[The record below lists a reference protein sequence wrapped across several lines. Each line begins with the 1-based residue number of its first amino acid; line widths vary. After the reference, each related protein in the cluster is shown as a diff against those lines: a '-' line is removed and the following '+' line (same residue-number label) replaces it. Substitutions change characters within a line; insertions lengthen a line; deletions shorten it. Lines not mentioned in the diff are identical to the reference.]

1 MKRILFILCVVIISN
16 IITSPILGQ
25 EKDYNSIDYP
35 KVFLLDKEIL
45 QANKQKILSKDKFL
59 KTSYRKLYAGA
70 EKALDLGPFSVT
82 YKTKLPPSGDKHD
95 YMSQASY
102 WWADTSKPD
111 GLPYIRKDGVVN
123 PEINNF
129 TDKKN
134 FTDMTRCVYYLSLAY
149 YITGEEKFAGH
160 AVKLLKVWFIDPDTK
175 MNPNFKFAQAIPGR
189 TTGRGTGLIEA
200 RHFAEIIDAIG
211 FLESS
216 TYWDKDTEIKI
227 KDWFEKYYLW
237 LTESKEGMH
246 EESAKNNH
254 GIWYDVQ
261 AVSIALFLNKNDAA
275 KKICESAKTKRIGRE
290 IEPDGKQPFELVRTK
305 SLGYSTFNLEAL
317 FSLAKL
323 AQNVRVDLWHYESP
337 DRRSISK
344 ALDYLIPFYLKE
356 KEWQYKQI
364 AEFEYSRA
372 YPIFL
377 AAEDYIDY
385 DKYKKYADDF
395 RAANQRDVINIVFN
409 KY

>member
-1 MKRILFILCVVIISN
+1 MKRILFILYLGIISC
-16 IITSPILGQ
+16 ISTSFISGQ
-25 EKDYNSIDYP
+25 DNNSKDYP
-35 KVFLLDKEIL
+35 KVFLLDKNIL
-45 QANKQKILSKDKFL
+45 EANKQRILSKDKSLMPSF
-59 KTSYRKLYAGA
+59 KKLYKEA
-70 EKALDLGPFSVT
+70 EKALNLGPFSVT
-82 YKTKLPPSGDKHD
+82 FKDKLPPSGDKHD
-95 YMSQASY
+95 YMSLATY
-102 WWADTSKPD
+102 WWPDLSKSD
-111 GLPYIRKDGVVN
+111 SLPYIRKDGEVN
-123 PEINNF
+123 PEVYKF

-134 FTDMTRCVYYLSLAY
+134 FTDMASCLHYLSLAY

-160 AVKLLKVWFIDPDTK
+160 AVNLLKVWFIDPDTK

-200 RHFAEIIDAIG
+200 RHFSEIIDAIG
-211 FLESS
+211 LIESS
-216 TYWDKDTEIKI
+216 PSWKPEIESQI
-227 KDWFEKYYLW
+227 KDWFEKYYFW
-237 LTESKEGMH
+237 LTESKEGRH

-254 GIWYDVQ
+254 GTWYDVQ

-275 KKICESAKTKRIGRE
+275 KKICETAKTKRIESE

-323 AQNVRVDLWHYESP
+323 AQNVGVDLWRYEST
-337 DRRSISK
+337 DSSSISK

-395 RAANQRDVINIVFN
+395 RAANQRDVINIVLN
-409 KY
+409 KF